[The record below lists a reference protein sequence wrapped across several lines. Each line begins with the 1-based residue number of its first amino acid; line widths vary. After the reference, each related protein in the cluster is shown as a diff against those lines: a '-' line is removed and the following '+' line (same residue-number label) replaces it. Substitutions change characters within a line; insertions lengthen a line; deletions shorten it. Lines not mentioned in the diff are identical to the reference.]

1 VISRVRGTLLG
12 KELERVEVMTAAGV
26 GYEVNV
32 PARLH
37 DRLPARGGEVDLHTT
52 LVVRDDAQ
60 KLYGFVDARD
70 RELFLRLQKT
80 SGVGPAVA
88 LSLLGELPAPRLIRA
103 IRGKDHDVLRTVTGV
118 GKKTSELIIVELADK
133 LDDLVTGEE
142 GAEPTTVSTEAVQAL
157 RSLGYGARES
167 EEAVHAVRKA
177 MEDGGGEAGAE
188 ELGTEEMVKRALQH
202 L

>member
-1 VISRVRGTLLG
+1 MISRVRGTLLG

-37 DRLPARGGEVDLHTT
+37 DRLPTRGGEVDLHTT
-52 LVVRDDAQ
+52 LVVRDDAME
-60 KLYGFVDARD
+60 LFGFVEARD
-70 RELFLRLQKT
+70 RELFLRLQGV
-80 SGVGPAVA
+80 SRVGPRVA
-88 LSLLGELPAPRLIRA
+88 LALLGELPGRRIVRA
-103 IRGKDHDVLRTVTGV
+103 IRAKDHDVLRTVTGV
-118 GKKTSELIIVELADK
+118 GKKTAERIALELADK
-133 LDDLVTGEE
+133 LDDMVTDEE
-142 GAEPTTVSTEAVQAL
+142 GAEPTTVSTETVQAL
-157 RSLGYGARES
+157 RSLGYGAKES

-177 MEDGGGEAGAE
+177 LDDGGDGKDAE